1 MTEFNRKAGVIWTGD
16 LKSGSGLISTESRAL
31 FEEPYSFETRFD
43 TETGTNPEELLAAAY
58 AACFSMA
65 LASTLKKNGFDPR
78 KTDTTARCTVAS
90 TNGGYEITGM
100 QLHVRVDVPDLEEST
115 FQELTAEARKNCPV
129 AGVFREGFNVEIK
142 TTLDYT

>member
-31 FEEPYSFETRFD
+31 FEEPYSYQTRFD
-43 TETGTNPEELLAAAY
+43 NETGTNPEELLAAAY

-65 LASTLKKNGFDPR
+65 LASTLKNNGFNPK
-78 KTDTTARCTVAS
+78 KTDTNATCTVAS
-90 TNGGYEITGM
+90 KNGGHEITGM
-100 QLHVRVDVPDLEEST
+100 QLHVRVDVPDIDEAT
-115 FQELTAEARKNCPV
+115 FQKLTVEAKQNCPV
-129 AGVFREGFNVEIK
+129 ANVFREGLNVEIK

>member
-31 FEEPYSFETRFD
+31 FEEPYSFQTRFD
-43 TETGTNPEELLAAAY
+43 NETGTNPEELIAAAY

-65 LASTLKKNGFDPR
+65 LADTLKKNGFNPK
-78 KTDTTARCTVAS
+78 KTDTNATCTVVPK
-90 TNGGYEITGM
+90 NGGHEITGM
-100 QLHVRVDVPDLEEST
+100 QLHVRVDVPDIDEST
-115 FQELTAEARKNCPV
+115 FQKITMEAKKNCPV
-129 AGVFREGFNVEIK
+129 ANIFREGLDIEIK